1 MSERYIFKKKM
12 SEDYTV
18 LSNHLIKDKTL
29 SWQARGLLVYLL
41 SKPDNW
47 TVTKLDLENQSPA
60 GGDAVATILKEL
72 HGKAYIKREKFQ
84 NEVGRWEWRTFVFD
98 EPFTTTPQAVSGQEG
113 YIVSTDI
120 PSTTT
125 KKGDLMDAMSKY
137 SVSTPDDIDPLVGYP
152 ADVIA
157 YLKVFI
163 AVSGIR
169 PIKSQKGDWIKS
181 AREWDEMGIRAT
193 DVNYMFAYA
202 VDKEWGIARP
212 GSITSAY
219 NMMRSQPNKAD
230 DLEAE
235 NRRLKELHG

>member
-18 LSNHLIKDKTL
+18 LSNHLIKDKEL

-84 NEVGRWEWRTFVFD
+84 NELGRWEWRTFVFD
-98 EPFTTTPQAVSGQEG
+98 EPYTIPPQPVSGQEG

-137 SVSTPDDIDPLVGYP
+137 SVSTPDDIDPLIGYP
-152 ADVIA
+152 DDVLA

-181 AREWDEMGIRAT
+181 VREWIEMGVSPV
-193 DVNYMFAYA
+193 DVKDMYKYA
-202 VDKEWGIARP
+202 VSGMWGVARP
-212 GSITSAY
+212 GSITKAY
-219 NMMRSQPNKAD
+219 HMMSSKPVKEQPVK
-230 DLEAE
+230 
-235 NRRLKELHG
+235 RY